1 MMEDKI
7 LKQNIS
13 RLGISDNALDILKN
27 KNIVMIEQLCK
38 KSKTELK
45 DMELSQS
52 DIRKIEIELQLLG
65 YNLKNSLL

>member
-13 RLGISDNALDILKN
+13 RLGISDNSLDILKN
-27 KNIVMIEQLCK
+27 KNIIMIEQLCK

-65 YNLKNSLL
+65 YNLRNSL

>member
-27 KNIVMIEQLCK
+27 KNIIMIEQLCK

-65 YNLKNSLL
+65 YNLRNSL

>member
-13 RLGISDNALDILKN
+13 RLGISDNSLDILKN

-65 YNLKNSLL
+65 YNLKNSL